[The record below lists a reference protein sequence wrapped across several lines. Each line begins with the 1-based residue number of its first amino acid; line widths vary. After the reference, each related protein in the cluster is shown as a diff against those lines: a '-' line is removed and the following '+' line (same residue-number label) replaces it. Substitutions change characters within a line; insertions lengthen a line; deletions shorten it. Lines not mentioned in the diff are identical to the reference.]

1 MQSKILVVKFITLAA
16 LVLGIFGVDSSM
28 PAAAETCGKC
38 DAVLNKDGKV
48 VGHMCVGVAG
58 STHRCSATV
67 DGCDFPEGKC
77 DPPMG
82 D

>member
-1 MQSKILVVKFITLAA
+1 MQTKMLAVKLLTLAA
-16 LVLGIFGVDSSM
+16 LVLGIIGVDSSV

-38 DAVLNKDGKV
+38 DDIVDGNGKLI
-48 VGHMCVGVAG
+48 GYACLGVAG
-58 STHRCSATV
+58 ASHRCVATV

-77 DPPMG
+77 DAPKG